1 MQEAVKE
8 KWLWLGCSNEKNFK
22 QEFDNDDRVFELCT
36 KYSQFQA
43 KIETVED
50 SCDFLTITGIDNIV
64 ADITNGSNADSLKI
78 KLNEFFQSLEDLRT
92 KGLKITVGPLLPW
105 KKHPAETKRTA
116 VEVLKEMKIK
126 FPGIKQIARPPS
138 SSFTKDNVH
147 LTDRAARLHFKS
159 VYKASYETFFTKED
173 DYLTEDEG
181 TTPMELNPEQEVE
194 ISVKKKKRSRQES
207 EGSSDEEGRQE
218 GPSKHSVHSEQF
230 KRIIDRVEDLQR
242 KVDRRWSLDLIIS
255 AGTKEDLD
263 KIENNLNMNKIVI
276 MGLDIPDLWE
286 KEDWKERIATI
297 KDSVADLFNFIN
309 PGVEYNLGF
318 VKHLNSQLKAARQ
331 IVEVTLDSEKKGR
344 SIRKAYSD
352 KIKQWRQN
360 KLFPDRM
367 NGVSITPSLTLA
379 TRVRIAILKAIAK
392 MLPAE
397 YEDTEA
403 WVIQH
408 VARPVLKIE
417 QKDAEGRK
425 ILTSYGFAQAVAY
438 VLREMSHYKF
448 SDQELFDAYAIA
460 GTRFGPEISHSFVIL
475 EMDKAEE
482 MARVKRQKKQKQ
494 KRK

>member
-1 MQEAVKE
+1 M
-8 KWLWLGCSNEKNFK
+8 
-22 QEFDNDDRVFELCT
+22 
-36 KYSQFQA
+36 
-43 KIETVED
+43 
-50 SCDFLTITGIDNIV
+50 
-64 ADITNGSNADSLKI
+64 
-78 KLNEFFQSLEDLRT
+78 
-92 KGLKITVGPLLPW
+92 
-105 KKHPAETKRTA
+105 
-116 VEVLKEMKIK
+116 
-126 FPGIKQIARPPS
+126 
-138 SSFTKDNVH
+138 
-147 LTDRAARLHFKS
+147 
-159 VYKASYETFFTKED
+159 
-173 DYLTEDEG
+173 
-181 TTPMELNPEQEVE
+181 
-194 ISVKKKKRSRQES
+194 
-207 EGSSDEEGRQE
+207 
-218 GPSKHSVHSEQF
+218 
-230 KRIIDRVEDLQR
+230 
-242 KVDRRWSLDLIIS
+242 
-255 AGTKEDLD
+255 D

-425 ILTSYGFAQAVAY
+425 ILTSYGFAQAVAN

-475 EMDKAEE
+475 EMDKSKE
-482 MARVKRQKKQKQ
+482 MARGKRQKKQK
-494 KRK
+494 RK